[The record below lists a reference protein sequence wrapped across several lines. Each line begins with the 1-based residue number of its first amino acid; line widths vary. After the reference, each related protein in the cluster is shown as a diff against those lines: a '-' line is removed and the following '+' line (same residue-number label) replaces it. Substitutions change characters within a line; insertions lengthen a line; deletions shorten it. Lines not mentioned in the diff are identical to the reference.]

1 MEKMKVNIE
10 EYAEILLTTKCPCCG
25 KKLAMKIYQ
34 KMYAGD
40 TKRCYGPHNIKSTI
54 VEDEK

>member
-1 MEKMKVNIE
+1 MKVNIE

-34 KMYAGD
+34 KMYDGQ
-40 TKRCYGPHNIKSTI
+40 TKMSYGPSNIKSTL
-54 VEDEK
+54 VEEEE

>member
-1 MEKMKVNIE
+1 MKVNIE

-34 KMYAGD
+34 KMYDGQ
-40 TKRCYGPHNIKSTI
+40 TKRSYGPNNIKSTI
-54 VEDEK
+54 VKEEE